1 MQKHPYDD
9 EDGLLWRV
17 ALPLALMLG
26 GFLWSFWYYF
36 RYFAGQ

>member
-17 ALPLALMLG
+17 ALPLALILG
-26 GFLWSFWYYF
+26 GFL
-36 RYFAGQ
+36 